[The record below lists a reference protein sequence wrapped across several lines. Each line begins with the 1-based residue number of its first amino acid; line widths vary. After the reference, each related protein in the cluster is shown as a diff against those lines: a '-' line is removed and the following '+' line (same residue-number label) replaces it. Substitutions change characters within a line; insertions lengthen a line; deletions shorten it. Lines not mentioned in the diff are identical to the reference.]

1 MIPAPASTTATT
13 TTSTSTT
20 ATSTTWSSILDGLAA
35 QLDLQERCIRQGQPA
50 PEPLSLPFPD
60 GALTQQERLRAIA
73 IFERSEELA
82 LEAAR
87 SLAATPNRLANAYR
101 EELQGSPSLPHTH
114 G

>member
-1 MIPAPASTTATT
+1 MTAP
-13 TTSTSTT
+13 
-20 ATSTTWSSILDGLAA
+20 TWSSILDGLAA
-35 QLDLQERCIRQGQPA
+35 QLELQERCIRRGQPA
-50 PEPLSLPFPD
+50 PEPLSLPVPD
-60 GALTQQERLRAIA
+60 GRPSPEERLRAIA
-73 IFERSEELA
+73 LFERSEELA